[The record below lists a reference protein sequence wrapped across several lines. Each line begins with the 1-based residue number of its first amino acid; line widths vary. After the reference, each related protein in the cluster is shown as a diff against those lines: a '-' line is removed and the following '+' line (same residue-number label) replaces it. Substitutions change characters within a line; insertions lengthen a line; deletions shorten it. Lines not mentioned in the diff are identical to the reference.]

1 MRARPLAL
9 VAALGL
15 LALALLGAAQSF
27 AQSTDAKIPSIEL
40 SGELNPAQADWIGH
54 SLNAAADDD
63 AQFAI
68 IRLDSPGGLDTSAE
82 EIVDHIRSAPLP
94 VVVYVSPGGAQ
105 AAAEAGSIVDAAD
118 VAAMAPGTTL
128 EARANDEGE
137 NTALKQGRVD
147 LIASDQEVLLQ
158 KLDGFQVEG
167 PKSETLSTSDV
178 EVDDQ
183 AMSLPFQ
190 LLDILVNPNV
200 AFLLLLIGLLGLALE
215 AFAPGTLIPGAI
227 GAVALVL
234 GLIGAVQLPIA
245 AIGVLLRV
253 VGIGLILAE
262 AHLPTGGFLGVLGVA
277 ALIGGGLL
285 IFNTD
290 SDQIEVSPALVIGV
304 AGVLGLGTVFVGGK
318 AVRAGH
324 RPVTTGQDEL
334 LGSIATV
341 RTKLDPVGQVFVE
354 GALWKARVEPAAAPV
369 EAGYRVR
376 VEEIDGL
383 TLVVEPLEDDPADGW
398 TGVVGSETEGAG

>member
-1 MRARPLAL
+1 MRARPLAF
-9 VAALGL
+9 AAT
-15 LALALLGAAQSF
+15 LALLAPALLGPAQSS
-27 AQSTDAKIPSIEL
+27 AQSTDSKIPSIEL

-54 SLNAAADDD
+54 GLNAAADDG

-128 EARANDEGE
+128 EALANDEGE
-137 NTALKQGRVD
+137 NTALKQGRID
-147 LIASDQEVLLQ
+147 LIASDQDVLLQ

-183 AMSLPFQ
+183 EMTLPFQ
-190 LLDILVNPNV
+190 LLDVLVNPNV

-245 AIGVLLRV
+245 AIGVLLLV
-253 VGIGLILAE
+253 AGIGLIIAE

-277 ALIGGGLL
+277 ALIGGGHL

-290 SDQIEVSPALVIGV
+290 SDQIAVSPAFVIA
-304 AGVLGLGTVFVGGK
+304 AGAVLGL
-318 AVRAGH
+318 
-324 RPVTTGQDEL
+324 
-334 LGSIATV
+334 ATV
-341 RTKLDPVGQVFVE
+341 LVGDRVLGPRRRPGIESEPE
-354 GALWKARVEPAAAPV
+354 GAA
-369 EAGYRVR
+369 
-376 VEEIDGL
+376 
-383 TLVVEPLEDDPADGW
+383 
-398 TGVVGSETEGAG
+398 